1 MQIGKIFF
9 SLKST
14 TIPSKNRGE
23 FQFFLVKVQDD
34 FGVDLVHP
42 PDISPHRFPLEGL
55 SHILNPSVSQSLHS
69 PWIHPLCW

>member
-1 MQIGKIFF
+1 MQMNCLLTVILIKCFCSLILVQIGKIFF

-42 PDISPHRFPLEGL
+42 PDISPPL
-55 SHILNPSVSQSLHS
+55 S
-69 PWIHPLCW
+69 PQPRKI